1 MTTKVTHML
10 PREMQ
15 ISNELQFSRK
25 NVLKYVRT
33 FINENE
39 EVSERVDQGVEL
51 VEEWLSKTYYDSK
64 EKRLTEVRLMD
75 IHELVTDIF
84 CSTAMFTTEETFVS
98 AASQVAKHL
107 RFEERKDS
115 IQTIGELLG
124 VLCNTGVFVIWK
136 VSKESSMLLQS
147 QMRLPADLINAIDR
161 SQYLP
166 PMVCSPKTIRTN
178 FESGHI
184 TLNDSQIL
192 GNHGTH
198 SDDICLDVLNTQ
210 NQIPLKMC
218 TEFLSIV
225 EEEPNPSS
233 PLDSIEKQTNWNL
246 MKTRSHEMY
255 LLLVSQGNRFFHLNA
270 YDKRGRLYSQ
280 GYQIN
285 FQGAS
290 YKRACIE
297 LHQPELVEGV

>member
-1 MTTKVTHML
+1 MNML
-10 PREMQ
+10 PMDMQ

-39 EVSERVDQGVEL
+39 EVSERVEQGVEL
-51 VEEWLSKTYYDSK
+51 VEEWLSKTYYASK
-64 EKRLTEVRLMD
+64 QKRLTEVRLMD

-115 IQTIGELLG
+115 IQTVGELLG

-136 VSKESSMLLQS
+136 ISKESSMLLQS
-147 QMRLPADLINAIDR
+147 QMRLPIELVNAIDR

-166 PMVCSPKTIRTN
+166 PMVCLPKTVKTN

-192 GNHGTH
+192 GKHGTH
-198 SDDICLDVLNTQ
+198 NEDICLDVLNTQ
-210 NQIPLKMC
+210 NKIPLKMC

-225 EEEPNPSS
+225 EEEPNPGSL
-233 PLDSIEKQTNWNL
+233 LDSVEKQANWD
-246 MKTRSHEMY
+246 KAKAQSYEIY
-255 LLLVSQGNRFFHLNA
+255 LLLAKQGNKFYHLNS

-280 GYQIN
+280 GYNVN

-290 YKRACIE
+290 FKRACIE
-297 LHQPELVEGV
+297 LHQPELVEGI